1 MFCAR
6 CNHLFIFT
14 RISRCGRL
22 LSCEQDDTSRFPLL
36 VIIIQDNKGVYTEER
51 GEFTLKNYEI
61 AVILSPDLDDKSLP
75 DMKETIKGWVSS
87 SGGEIVLT
95 DERGMRKMAYH
106 IKKKREGYY
115 ISWYA
120 SLSPSGPAELEQQ
133 MRLNENILRFMI
145 IKSDVPVQVEEKS
158 SSIDS
163 DSNVAE
169 PIASTSTLEEST
181 ESDEVSDTS
190 PDQSLD
196 EKHEGESS

>member
-1 MFCAR
+1 
-6 CNHLFIFT
+6 
-14 RISRCGRL
+14 
-22 LSCEQDDTSRFPLL
+22 
-36 VIIIQDNKGVYTEER
+36 
-51 GEFTLKNYEI
+51 
-61 AVILSPDLDDKSLP
+61 
-75 DMKETIKGWVSS
+75 
-87 SGGEIVLT
+87 
-95 DERGMRKMAYH
+95 MAYH

>member
-1 MFCAR
+1 MK
-6 CNHLFIFT
+6 I
-14 RISRCGRL
+14 
-22 LSCEQDDTSRFPLL
+22 
-36 VIIIQDNKGVYTEER
+36 
-51 GEFTLKNYEI
+51 YEI

-106 IKKKREGYY
+106 IKNKREGYY

>member
-1 MFCAR
+1 MFYPIS
-6 CNHLFIFT
+6 NHLFIFT
-14 RISRCGRL
+14 IISRYGRL
-22 LSCEQDDTSRFPLL
+22 LSCEQNDTSRFPLL
-36 VIIIQDNKGVYTEER
+36 VIIIQGYKGVYTEER

-145 IKSDVPVQVEEKS
+145 IKSDVPVQVEEKP